1 MAACTLGKL
10 AHAEGAAAT
19 ARAFCQA
26 MAELEHWEAQEAAAY
41 ARQRRKGA
49 ASQAASRGTL
59 GGAAPA
65 ADAGDLGRERQRR
78 EGVAPAPADLGSATG
93 RAAASIFGAVSGTVS
108 GLLSAGP
115 RDAVFS
121 GMFPQSSRLG
131 RLDGAT
137 IQKPVLHRGP
147 RGEVIYEWLAPG
159 APVSAPALPKAAMR
173 WRGVVCVW
181 RSYVRAVLLAGAQT
195 RRALAHGWLVISG
208 RRMERISAWRLPGQ
222 RLATRAWRLTVEWPC
237 LTRTRARWPSSW
249 QRTPVCRDSFLPRLS
264 VPSLCRQ
271 PGRPWRLPPEMWVA
285 GTACSEPLVGLPL
298 RMRDRSC
305 GFSLRAV
312 GSPVARAGFA
322 ADGWRDVL
330 ALGHG
335 APAMR
340 QSRQISPPLRIRA
353 PHTLPS
359 HSAMAAAASA
369 DAAKPSPIEALVSW
383 PFLPGSGRERGRRV
397 RFSGR

>member
-1 MAACTLGKL
+1 MPAEPLARLCEARVSALDALATWLRGGLVGSTARAVEEDPVHQPHVARVSFVAACTLGKL

-159 APVSAPALPKAAMR
+159 APDGEDLSMEAAGAAACDAGVAAYRRVAVLDADESAVAVVLAADARLSRLILAPLVSA
-173 WRGVVCVW
+173 V
-181 RSYVRAVLLAGAQT
+181 AV
-195 RRALAHGWLVISG
+195 S
-208 RRMERISAWRLPGQ
+208 
-222 RLATRAWRLTVEWPC
+222 ATR
-237 LTRTRARWPSSW
+237 
-249 QRTPVCRDSFLPRLS
+249 
-264 VPSLCRQ
+264 
-271 PGRPWRLPPEMWVA
+271 
-285 GTACSEPLVGLPL
+285 TAV
-298 RMRDRSC
+298 
-305 GFSLRAV
+305 
-312 GSPVARAGFA
+312 
-322 ADGWRDVL
+322 
-330 ALGHG
+330 
-335 APAMR
+335 
-340 QSRQISPPLRIRA
+340 
-353 PHTLPS
+353 
-359 HSAMAAAASA
+359 AAAARDVGGGDS
-369 DAAKPSPIEALVSW
+369 L
-383 PFLPGSGRERGRRV
+383 L
-397 RFSGR
+397 